1 MRIHLD
7 SPSCRKDV
15 PGHGTPNLQ
24 MVTPSAAWQQG
35 ATIVASS
42 SWIAMA
48 GPRFDG
54 VRHFRR
60 FSHDKV

>member
-1 MRIHLD
+1 MGVHLD
-7 SPSCRKDV
+7 SPNCRKDV
-15 PGHGTPNLQ
+15 PGRDTPNLQ

-48 GPRFDG
+48 GPKFDS
-54 VRHFRR
+54 VRHLRQ